1 MRRLIYLLFILLP
14 ASVLA
19 QEEYETHL
27 ASIRASSSQDSA
39 FVEYVIRQL
48 LDGPQD
54 LVFVSNRNLLDGLCV
69 SHCSQQ
75 LVEIHDTLA
84 KGKLVDIKL
93 QTEEFDSAAH
103 QYSYFSGPD
112 SLIETID
119 GLAAYGSVDAIP
131 RRQISGLS
139 IKWGK
144 RQLEIPQDAFE
155 NLYNPNL
162 CQSEIFHQAVM
173 AYPSIDGKYLYVYI
187 YGGQGAGTYF
197 AKLIFDKKRYL
208 KKIVSE
214 YSDLI
219 RYNAFRW
226 EFIGY

>member
-1 MRRLIYLLFILLP
+1 MLLLP
-14 ASVLA
+14 GLMFS

-39 FVEYVIRQL
+39 FVEYVIKQL

-69 SHCSQQ
+69 SHCSRQ

-93 QTEEFDSAAH
+93 ETSAFDTAAH
-103 QYSYFSGPD
+103 QFSYFPGSD

-119 GLAAYGSVDAIP
+119 GLAAYGAVDALP
-131 RRQISGLS
+131 THQITALRV
-139 IKWGK
+139 KWGK
-144 RQLEIPQDAFE
+144 RNLDIPADAFE

-162 CQSEIFHQAVM
+162 CNSEIFHQAVM

-197 AKLIFDKKRYL
+197 AKLIFDKKRYI